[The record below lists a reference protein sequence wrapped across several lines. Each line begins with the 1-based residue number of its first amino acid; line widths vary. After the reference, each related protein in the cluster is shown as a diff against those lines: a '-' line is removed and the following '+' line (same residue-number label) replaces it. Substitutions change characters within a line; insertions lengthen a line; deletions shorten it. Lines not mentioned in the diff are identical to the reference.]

1 MAEWVPFC
9 ADAVAT
15 SRYRAKRV
23 DELTVERGD
32 ELLVFA
38 QRKQWFKAY
47 LLPNKSVWGVLP
59 CSAVHVTFQ
68 HEELDVLPP
77 KEETKTAPNN
87 KQQQQQQQK
96 QEQEHDDD
104 DDDEAA
110 AAKFLAQ
117 KKAAAAAAKKVPE
130 TKAGATKAVPP
141 KKTAPPTD
149 ELDGI
154 RKERQK
160 KLFLNFFF
168 FQKI

>member
-77 KEETKTAPNN
+77 KEETKTANN

-96 QEQEHDDD
+96 QEHD